1 MTRHRRSGPGS
12 PFGRAWLIRIS
23 NRLPRTSVRLW
34 RSTLVALTV
43 LAALGAGTW
52 PGREWLLRWAADQW
66 IVSDPLG
73 PADAVAVFGGGV
85 ADRPFA
91 AARYYRQGLVTKV
104 LVSDDRQVPVEN
116 AGIITSELAAKAV
129 LLKLGT
135 PESAI
140 ETFGHALGNTHQEV
154 LALWAWAEQH
164 NLHSVIVPT
173 EFFSTR
179 RVRWM
184 LRRAFPSEFQI
195 RVIALDAPR
204 LSPG

>member
-1 MTRHRRSGPGS
+1 
-12 PFGRAWLIRIS
+12 
-23 NRLPRTSVRLW
+23 
-34 RSTLVALTV
+34 VAFAV
-43 LAALGAGTW
+43 LAAVGIGAW
-52 PGREWLLRWAADQW
+52 ADREWLLRSTADLW

-104 LVSDDRQVPVEN
+104 LVSDDRQVPAEN

-140 ETFGHALGNTHQEV
+140 ETFGHALGNTHQEA
-154 LALWAWAEQH
+154 LALRAWAEQH
-164 NLHSVIVPT
+164 NLHSVIAVA
-173 EFFSTR
+173 ESLEVLASKR
-179 RVRWM
+179 ENSK
-184 LRRAFPSEFQI
+184 LRRE
-195 RVIALDAPR
+195 
-204 LSPG
+204 G